1 MKTTALILF
10 EDHPPETAY
19 PNHGIIEEQL
29 SNSLSSSFT
38 LCLHSSRKI
47 PMFSTKRSGEEC

>member
-19 PNHGIIEEQL
+19 HGIIEEEL
-29 SNSLSSSFT
+29 SSSLSSSFT
-38 LCLHSSRKI
+38 LCLQSSRKI